1 MLCCQNF
8 PFLGQDSCDLYL
20 ERWRVA
26 SVMKIYPVL
35 PFPPQKW
42 HLVSKV
48 SFLDFFFLQFY
59 LLAVYDDNMVS
70 SIIKRVVDW
79 LVLSLKKLCD
89 HLFGM
94 DARVESHLKFMLHVG
109 HSFNLSG
116 LERILPLCVVDVPC
130 FGEGCPLLH
139 SLKPWHSPLK
149 IGSNLYLDLWSNQN

>member
-1 MLCCQNF
+1 
-8 PFLGQDSCDLYL
+8 
-20 ERWRVA
+20 
-26 SVMKIYPVL
+26 
-35 PFPPQKW
+35 
-42 HLVSKV
+42 
-48 SFLDFFFLQFY
+48 
-59 LLAVYDDNMVS
+59 MVS

-116 LERILPLCVVDVPC
+116 LERILPLCVVNVPC

-139 SLKPWHSPLK
+139 SLKP
-149 IGSNLYLDLWSNQN
+149 